1 MIKLWHHSC
10 KGRQQMIGAALVA
23 LAILTILTGPLAAQE
38 TLDGTWRLVS
48 STRTNTAT
56 GATTDSFGPNPRG
69 YITYSRDGRMMVLIA
84 RSDRPKPESIAKI
97 TDEQRN
103 RLFSSMLAYAGTYS
117 FDGRTIEHHID
128 ISWNEVWSGTS
139 QVRDVKKDGDRLVY
153 TTQLAPSALDG
164 TMGFAT
170 LVWEKLK

>member
-1 MIKLWHHSC
+1 MIH
-10 KGRQQMIGAALVA
+10 ATLVA
-23 LAILTILTGPLAAQE
+23 LVMLTTSTGPLAAQE
-38 TLDGTWRLVS
+38 MLDGTWRLVS

-56 GATTDSFGPNPRG
+56 GATTDSFGPNPQG